1 MYLKLA
7 AIGKKKKKKKREPM
21 AAQRKR
27 IQKKRKNEFR
37 QKKIYLKLTAKR
49 KKKKGGEFPLWHRGN
64 ESIRLGTVR
73 LQLQVPR
80 LAARRIQHCHELQYR
95 LQMWLGSAVA
105 VA

>member
-7 AIGKKKKKKKREPM
+7 AIGKKKKKKREV
-21 AAQRKR
+21 
-27 IQKKRKNEFR
+27 
-37 QKKIYLKLTAKR
+37 
-49 KKKKGGEFPLWHRGN
+49 PLWHRGK
-64 ESIRLGTVR
+64 ESIRLGAVR